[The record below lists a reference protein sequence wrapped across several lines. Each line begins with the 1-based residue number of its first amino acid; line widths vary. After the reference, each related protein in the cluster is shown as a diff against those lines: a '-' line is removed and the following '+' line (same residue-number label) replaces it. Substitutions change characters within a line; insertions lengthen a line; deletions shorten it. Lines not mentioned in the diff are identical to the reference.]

1 MAAMAPKE
9 EEEEKEKESRAPAVA
24 PQGEVGREQTLDLV
38 VRQCHLF
45 TKCYSHLYKAH
56 PEFTKCVYNQFI
68 SHLQNSVQEE
78 VQALKEEGNLPVLLD
93 SLDKLERAAEGKE
106 GPAW

>member
-1 MAAMAPKE
+1 MFCEPTQAAVLP
-9 EEEEKEKESRAPAVA
+9 RATRLP
-24 PQGEVGREQTLDLV
+24 
-38 VRQCHLF
+38 LF
-45 TKCYSHLYKAH
+45 
-56 PEFTKCVYNQFI
+56 P
-68 SHLQNSVQEE
+68 QEE